1 MPEEAEIVAEG
12 EAEVTAETVDSGDLS
27 ELSEVPEASNESV
40 EELVDEGQ
48 YFEAEVV
55 DGVENA
61 PPADE
66 GEVTTHERP
75 EVEGE
80 NVPDEE
86 EPGERR

>member
-1 MPEEAEIVAEG
+1 M
-12 EAEVTAETVDSGDLS
+12 
-27 ELSEVPEASNESV
+27 

-61 PPADE
+61 PRADE
-66 GEVTTHERP
+66 AEVTFHERP
-75 EVEGE
+75 VTEGE

-86 EPGERR
+86 EPGEKR